1 MTSIDAMQSRQECHG
16 LLDRWFSER
25 TLLSCE
31 IISGHVRM
39 ELHQCS
45 AERDGAELILSG
57 GDVQIS
63 ISLLGCGY
71 ALLPHASWSEDS
83 KTKFSE
89 NYRSGIQIWT
99 DVNASC
105 TLIEHKA

>member
-1 MTSIDAMQSRQECHG
+1 MTNMDLMKLKQVSQG
-16 LLDRWFSER
+16 LLDRWSNER
-25 TLLSCE
+25 ILLSCE
-31 IISGHVRM
+31 IVSGHIRM
-39 ELHQCS
+39 ELYQCS

-57 GDVQIS
+57 NDVEIS

-83 KTKFSE
+83 KIKFLE

-99 DVNASC
+99 DANASC